1 MKELFNFK
9 KTFGE
14 LADSFRLPRLRRTLW
29 NYFLVIFGSFLL
41 ALGDELFILPYGI
54 VSGGIASIGV
64 IFSNLWGFDANLV
77 ITIAQWVLF
86 VLGTLILGLDFGAKT
101 LLSSIV
107 YPIFLYALAPLPDHH
122 FFNLTYYVTDIL
134 KADANA
140 NQLMVTFIAAVAG
153 GTLIG
158 LGCGTTYRGG
168 GSTGGV
174 DVISLSLTKFFN
186 IKASITSLAVDILI
200 IFSNTFFVQSV
211 VPVLIG
217 SLSAYVCAR
226 MIEHLYLGTNST
238 YCALIVSDHWKE
250 INQQII
256 DVLSRGTTLTNAY
269 GGYTGKDKVLIFSVF
284 SRSEYDTI
292 QKIVYKA
299 DPKAFVTI
307 LQGHEVNG
315 EGFRQ
320 IPRRITR
327 EVALERGEQDI
338 VAKHVEVKEEKK
350 EEKASPK
357 DEKSKE
363 NGYNE

>member
-14 LADSFRLPRLRRTLW
+14 LVDSFRLPRLRRTLW
-29 NYFLVIFGSFLL
+29 NYLLVVFGSFLL
-41 ALGDELFILPYGI
+41 ALGDELFLVPYNI
-54 VSGGIASIGV
+54 VSGGIASIGI

-77 ITIAQWVLF
+77 ITIAQWTLF
-86 VLGTLILGLDFGAKT
+86 AIGTLVLGLDFGMKT
-101 LLSSIV
+101 LLSTIV
-107 YPIFLYALAPLPDHH
+107 YPVFLYILAPLTSVH
-122 FFNLTYYVTDIL
+122 FFDLNYYVTDIL
-134 KADANA
+134 KADAGT

-153 GTLIG
+153 GTLVG

-186 IKASITSLAVDILI
+186 IKASLTSLAVDILI
-200 IFSNTFFVQSV
+200 ILSNMFFVRSI

-217 SLSAYVCAR
+217 SLSAYVCAQ

-256 DVLSRGTTLTNAY
+256 DILSRGTTLTNAY
-269 GGYTGKDKVLIFSVF
+269 GGYTGKDKVLILSVF

-320 IPRRITR
+320 IPKHISR
-327 EVALERGEQDI
+327 EIALEKVEQDI
-338 VAKHVEVKEEKK
+338 VAKPVEVKGEKENGK
-350 EEKASPK
+350 IDSK
-357 DEKSKE
+357 DEKCS
-363 NGYNE
+363 